1 VEKQDKTI
9 SVFFNK
15 EELVA
20 AGMAI
25 HHALKPIDAWSVGL
39 QPGEVERLR
48 QASRKI
54 FDAVEHLD
62 PGHEDPDLHQQ
73 PDPADL
79 VELIDVLK
87 DGELIRCELLTR
99 TAVAQ
104 HKRLGHYPF
113 ELIAKAP
120 DGKLI
125 LVLQHASG
133 RLTYIR
139 ELS

>member
-25 HHALKPIDAWSVGL
+25 HHALRPIAAWSVGL

-99 TAVAQ
+99 TAGE
-104 HKRLGHYPF
+104 RLGEPFYPF

-133 RLTYIR
+133 RLAYIR
-139 ELS
+139 ELC